1 VIHRTNL
8 TVAVLLLCVLGAR
21 GGELDE
27 ARRLAPKYRA
37 ETEVVLSDGSRVDLL
52 SDEYAIEVD
61 WAPKWAESIGQSV
74 HYGLLTGRKPAVI
87 LLLRDP
93 VHEWPEL
100 VRAARVCGHLGIA
113 LFVEQVKGK
122 KGDARTDP

>member
-1 VIHRTNL
+1 MKRFQL
-8 TVAVLLLCVLGAR
+8 LALLLVFCLSSLSTAT
-21 GGELDE
+21 EIEE
-27 ARRLAPKYRA
+27 ARKLAPKYHA
-37 ETEVVLSDGSRVDLL
+37 KTEVVLSDGSRVDLL

-87 LLLRDP
+87 LLLKDP

-113 LFVEQVKGK
+113 LFIERAKG
-122 KGDARTDP
+122 RTGGT